1 MIEQHVA
8 AKVLIV
14 EDDKGIAKFVV
25 DSLSENGFETQV
37 TTTLKDAQRAVRLQR
52 PDLILLDLGLPDG
65 DGADL
70 IGTVREF
77 SALPIIVLSART
89 EEVQKAR
96 ALDLGADDYLSK
108 PFGIVE
114 LMARIRVQMRRAV
127 TDANGQNNTVCTFDD
142 VVIDLE
148 KRSVSKGG
156 QTLHL
161 TKLEYRLLAV
171 LVENRGKVLTLRQL
185 LQMVWGPGY
194 SDRAHYVRV
203 YMAHLRDKLEDNPAR
218 PKWLLTESGIGYR
231 LNN

>member
-1 MIEQHVA
+1 M
-8 AKVLIV
+8 
-14 EDDKGIAKFVV
+14 
-25 DSLSENGFETQV
+25 
-37 TTTLKDAQRAVRLQR
+37 
-52 PDLILLDLGLPDG
+52 LDLGLPDG

-156 QTLHL
+156 HTLHL

>member
-1 MIEQHVA
+1 MPDNQVA

-25 DSLSENGFETQV
+25 DALAEEGFETQV
-37 TTTLKDAQRAVRLQR
+37 TTTVNDAQRAARLQR

-114 LMARIRVQMRRAV
+114 LMARIRVQMRRSI
-127 TDANGQNNTVCTFDD
+127 TDKSGLNNAVCTFDD

-148 KRSVSKGG
+148 GRSVTKGG
-156 QTLHL
+156 KTVHL

-171 LVENRGKVLTLRQL
+171 LAENRGKVLTLRQL

-194 SDRAHYVRV
+194 ADRAHYVRV
-203 YMAHLRDKLEDNPAR
+203 YMAHLRDKLEENPAR